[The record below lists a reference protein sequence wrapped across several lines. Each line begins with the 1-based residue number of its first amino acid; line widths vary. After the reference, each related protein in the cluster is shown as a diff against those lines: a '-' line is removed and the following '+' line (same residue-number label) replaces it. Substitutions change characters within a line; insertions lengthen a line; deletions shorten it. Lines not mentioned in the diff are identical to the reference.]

1 MGGEGNGGRAP
12 DGPVPRR
19 EYEGDPE
26 EQRHL
31 VAGGASG
38 ASEGRFRALLASVSD
53 MVTVSDR
60 DGKITYASPATE
72 RMSGF
77 TPEEFMA
84 RAPFDIMHPE
94 DRPRYREALEKLS
107 DSPGMSLDLEHRMR
121 HKDGTWRWVEG
132 TFKSLLDDP
141 EVGGLV
147 ATVRDITEH

>member
-19 EYEGDPE
+19 EYEGHPE

-53 MVTVSDR
+53 MVTVTDR

-84 RAPFDIMHPE
+84 RDPFDIMQPE

-107 DSPGMSLDLEHRMR
+107 DSPGMSLDLEHRVS
-121 HKDGTWRWVEG
+121 H
-132 TFKSLLDDP
+132 
-141 EVGGLV
+141 
-147 ATVRDITEH
+147 